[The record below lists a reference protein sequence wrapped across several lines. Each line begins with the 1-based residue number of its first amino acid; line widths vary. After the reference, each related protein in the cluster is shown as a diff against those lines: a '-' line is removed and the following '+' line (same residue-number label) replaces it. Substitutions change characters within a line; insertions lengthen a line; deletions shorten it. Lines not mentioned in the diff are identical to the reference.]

1 MAGKRTDA
9 EPKRSDRPRFVAEKY
24 YYRRE
29 LTSRDLLPAVGAAV
43 GLGVVTFYLASLW
56 LQRTV
61 LDVVTVPREP
71 KVPSTRKVRPS

>member
-1 MAGKRTDA
+1 MAGKRKDA
-9 EPKRSDRPRFVAEKY
+9 EPKRSDQPRYATEKY

-43 GLGVVTFYLASLW
+43 GLGAAAFYLAKLW
-56 LQRTV
+56 LERTV

-71 KVPSTRKVRPS
+71 KVPSTRKVRLR